1 MCQPSHI
8 QPCLKIYMLDF
19 ANRVQDFYKYCK
31 HQHKDEDVLY
41 LCFQR
46 NFEGNLN
53 NKCFHFLSL
62 SDLWGFSS
70 L

>member
-1 MCQPSHI
+1 
-8 QPCLKIYMLDF
+8 MLDF